1 VSVHD
6 DPRWSPM
13 DADPPGGEPQGW
25 APRPEQPAKVV
36 NPRTG
41 PLPMHPMGLS
51 DVLDGAFKLYKGN
64 ARSVILITAAFM
76 LPVQLLTAF
85 LQRDVLGG
93 AQLSDLVNDP
103 STLAGAESGD
113 GGMAGALLAM
123 LTTALIMPLVAG
135 AVCRVVA
142 ASYLAEELTPADAV
156 RAVAPRW
163 WAFAV
168 AWILV
173 HLLEAIGTLLLVLPG
188 LLAMALMV
196 AVAPALAIE
205 GLGPVRA
212 MKRSA
217 RLVRPRMFPVLG
229 IAVASGLLASALG
242 VALGFIPQALAVVV
256 GLEWGWPLLA
266 LGSVLTAVVVNPF
279 VAIVATLVYFDGRIR
294 REGLDL
300 QVMAAQMAGGGGE
313 P

>member
-1 VSVHD
+1 M
-6 DPRWSPM
+6 DPDQPIVDQS
-13 DADPPGGEPQGW
+13 GW
-25 APRPEQPAKVV
+25 APSPATKVE

-64 ARSVILITAAFM
+64 ARSVILITASFM
-76 LPVQLLTAF
+76 VPIQLLTAF
-85 LQRDVLGG
+85 FQRDVLGG
-93 AQLSDLVNDP
+93 AGLSDLVNDP
-103 STLAGAESGD
+103 STALASAEAGD
-113 GGMAGALLAM
+113 GAGVAGTVLVALA
-123 LTTALIMPLVAG
+123 TALVMPLVAG

-142 ASYLAEELTPADAV
+142 ASYLAEELAPGDAV

-163 WAFAV
+163 WAFAM

-173 HLLEAIGTLLLVLPG
+173 HLLEGIGTLLLLLPG

-196 AVAPALAIE
+196 AVAPAIAIE

-229 IAVASGLLASALG
+229 IALASGLLASALG
-242 VALGFIPQALAVVV
+242 VALGFIPQTAAVFI
-256 GLEWGWPLLA
+256 GLDWGWPLLA
-266 LGSVLTAVVVNPF
+266 LGSVLTGVVVNPF

-294 REGLDL
+294 HEGLDL

>member
-1 VSVHD
+1 M
-6 DPRWSPM
+6 DP
-13 DADPPGGEPQGW
+13 DPPADASSGW
-25 APRPEQPAKVV
+25 APPPATPDTVA

-41 PLPMHPMGLS
+41 PLPLHPMGLS

-76 LPVQLLTAF
+76 VPIQLLTAF
-85 LQRDVLGG
+85 LQRDVLSG

-103 STLAGAESGD
+103 SVLGGAEAGD
-113 GGMAGALLAM
+113 GAGMAGTLLAA
-123 LTTALIMPLVAG
+123 LATALVMPLVAG

-142 ASYLAEELTPADAV
+142 ASYLGEELAPGDAV

-163 WAFAV
+163 WAFAI
-168 AWILV
+168 AWVLV
-173 HLLEAIGTLLLVLPG
+173 HLLEALGTLLLLLPG

-196 AVAPALAIE
+196 AVAPAIAIE
-205 GLGPVRA
+205 GLGPLAA
-212 MKRSA
+212 MRRSA

-229 IAVASGLLASALG
+229 IALASGLLASAIG
-242 VALGFIPQALAVVV
+242 VALGFVPQTLAVLI

-266 LGSVLTAVVVNPF
+266 LGSVLTGVVVNPF

-294 REGLDL
+294 HEGLDL
-300 QVMAAQMAGGGGE
+300 QVMASQVAGADGT